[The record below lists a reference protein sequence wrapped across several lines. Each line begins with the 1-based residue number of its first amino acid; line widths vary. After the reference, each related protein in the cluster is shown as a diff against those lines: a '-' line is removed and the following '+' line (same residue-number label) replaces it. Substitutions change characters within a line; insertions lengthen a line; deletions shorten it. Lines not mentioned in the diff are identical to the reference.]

1 MQASFLN
8 IPSHPDVVF
17 TVYPPVGIL
26 SMAACLKQAGYGAA
40 FIDADVLRLSP
51 EQVVARLA
59 RNLPDFLGISLNVAQ
74 VSHAAPYI
82 AAVQRAFPE
91 LPLVVGGPYVTGVRE
106 GIFTDFPTVP
116 YAVLSEGEYAIIDF
130 AEYLQGLRR
139 PEQVRNLLWRQENE
153 IRRNPVERIAD
164 LDSLPLP
171 DYSLVKETL
180 SLYPGP
186 QPAIALPSIAI
197 MCTRGCPYNCTFCSS
212 PVSWERK
219 VTFRSTDSI
228 IRELEYLRDLAGV
241 REVFFQDDTMNVR
254 PSWFMELCDKIIARG
269 LQREIFFKCP
279 FRLDK
284 KLLTRELLD
293 KAKAANFWM
302 IFYGVESGNRQMLQR
317 MHKQT
322 VPGDI
327 ERAFA
332 LTRKA
337 GIASYASFMIGND
350 GETGKT
356 VRDSLRLAR
365 RIMPDY
371 GGFAVAAPFPGSE
384 LHRIGMAK
392 GHITRT
398 DFTKYQFGDCI
409 LRTEELS
416 VDEITSLA
424 IRGNA
429 VLEKQKKTLRY
440 RFISRNNPFVQPGQL
455 YPPEWWHTWV
465 QWSGRSGWYLIMAPA
480 EASVVHISCLALHPD
495 IEYKPVKLTVSIGS
509 ARYTATL
516 GAGEWQTLSFPLPA
530 GAITPSGQLMVRW
543 KTDRTWTP
551 AEADI
556 QNKDNR
562 RLGIAVERIWVS

>member
-1 MQASFLN
+1 
-8 IPSHPDVVF
+8 
-17 TVYPPVGIL
+17 
-26 SMAACLKQAGYGAA
+26 
-40 FIDADVLRLSP
+40 
-51 EQVVARLA
+51 
-59 RNLPDFLGISLNVAQ
+59 
-74 VSHAAPYI
+74 
-82 AAVQRAFPE
+82 
-91 LPLVVGGPYVTGVRE
+91 VGGPYITGVRE

-116 YAVLSEGEYAIIDF
+116 YAVVSEGEYAIIDF

-153 IRRNPVERIAD
+153 ILRNPVERIAD

-254 PSWFMELCDKIIARG
+254 PAWFMELCDKIIARG

-279 FRLDK
+279 FRLDR

-322 VPGDI
+322 TPADI
-327 ERAFA
+327 KRAFA

-384 LHRIGMAK
+384 LHRIGMAR
-392 GHITRT
+392 GHITET
-398 DFTKYQFGDCI
+398 DFTRYQFGDCI
-409 LRTEELS
+409 LRTDELTTK
-416 VDEITSLA
+416 EIQA
-424 IRGNA
+424 FVQQA
-429 VLEKQKKTLRY
+429 DQVLKDTKRSIRY
-440 RFISRNNPFVQPGQL
+440 RFASRNNRFIHRDQL

-465 QWSGRSGWYLIMAPA
+465 QRSGRKGYYLLMAPPG
-480 EASVVHISCLALHPD
+480 SSTVHMTCLADHPG
-495 IEYKPVKLTVSIGS
+495 IEQKPVSLTVFVGS
-509 ARYTATL
+509 GQHTVVLAVK
-516 GAGEWQTLSFPLPA
+516 EWQTFNFSLPEKA
-530 GAITPSGQLMVRW
+530 VAESGHVTLRW
-543 KTDRTWTP
+543 RVDRTWTP
-551 AEADI
+551 AQLD
-556 QNKDNR
+556 NMSKDDR
-562 RLGIAVERIWVS
+562 RLGIVVERIWVS

>member
-1 MQASFLN
+1 
-8 IPSHPDVVF
+8 
-17 TVYPPVGIL
+17 
-26 SMAACLKQAGYGAA
+26 MAACLKQAGYGAG

-51 EQVVARLA
+51 AQVIDVLGGMPPFA
-59 RNLPDFLGISLNVAQ
+59 FLGISLNVAQ
-74 VSHAAPYI
+74 VAHAAPYI
-82 AAVQRAFPE
+82 AAVQRAFPGS
-91 LPLVVGGPYVTGVRE
+91 PVIVGGPYVTGARE

-116 YAVLSEGEYAIIDF
+116 YAVVSEGEYAIIDF
-130 AEYLQGLRR
+130 VEYLQGMRG
-139 PEQVRNLLWRQENE
+139 PEQVRNLLWRQDGQ
-153 IRRNPVERIAD
+153 IRCNRIERIAD

-180 SLYPGP
+180 VLYPGP

-197 MCTRGCPYNCTFCSS
+197 MCTRGCPYDCTFCSS

-241 REVFFQDDTMNVR
+241 REVFFQDDTMNAR
-254 PSWFMELCDKIIARG
+254 PAWFMELCDKIIARG
-269 LQREIFFKCP
+269 LHREIFFKCP
-279 FRLDK
+279 FRLDR

-302 IFYGVESGNRQMLQR
+302 IFYGVESGNQQMLQR

-322 VPGDI
+322 VLRDI
-327 ERAFA
+327 ERAFS

-350 GETGKT
+350 GETRAT

-371 GGFAVAAPFPGSE
+371 GGFAVAAPFPGSA
-384 LHRIGMAK
+384 LYQTALAK
-392 GHITRT
+392 GHITQT
-398 DFTKYQFGDCI
+398 NFTNYQFGNCI
-409 LRTEELS
+409 LRTEALS
-416 VDEITSLA
+416 VEEITALA
-424 IRGNA
+424 VKGNA
-429 VLEKQKKTLRY
+429 ILENQRKTLWY
-440 RFISRNNPFVQPGQL
+440 RFINRNNPFVHPGQL

-465 QWSGRSGWYLIMAPA
+465 QWSGRKGWYLIMAPA
-480 EASVVHISCLALHPD
+480 EASVVHMRCLALHPD
-495 IEYKPVKLTVSIGS
+495 IEHKPVQLTVSIGS

-516 GAGEWQTLSFPLPA
+516 GAREWQTLSFPLPA
-530 GAITPSGQLMVRW
+530 MAITPSGHLVVRW
-543 KTDRTWTP
+543 KTDRTWVP
-551 AEADI
+551 AETDI

-562 RLGIAVERIWVS
+562 RLGIAVERIWVT